1 VKRCS
6 NPIDPIDA
14 EALAAGAEPVLA
26 PDAGAHVRECLA
38 CQERVE
44 SAGQFTLRLE
54 EPLPDRGPGPDLVER
69 VLRLRAFSRREKRDF
84 TLWRGAAA
92 LAVGVFFAGLLLASL
107 PALTGRE
114 QADLGLAAA
123 APLLALFR
131 SLARSLANGAAT
143 APAALDA
150 LAQSFRGQ
158 SSIGVFALAL
168 LAPVLLGFRWAL
180 ARARR

>member
-1 VKRCS
+1 VNRCS

-14 EALAAGAEPVLA
+14 EALAAGADPVLA
-26 PDAGAHVRECLA
+26 PDAGVHVRECRA
-38 CQERVE
+38 CRERVE
-44 SAGQFTLRLE
+44 SAGQFALSLE
-54 EPLPDRGPGPDLVER
+54 EPVADGRPGPDLVER

-92 LAVGVFFAGLLLASL
+92 LAVGVFFAGLLLVTL
-107 PALTGRE
+107 PVLTGRE
-114 QADLGLAAA
+114 QVDLGLAAA

-131 SLARSLANGAAT
+131 TLARSFANGAAT

-158 SSIGVFALAL
+158 SAIGVSALAL

>member
-1 VKRCS
+1 MNRCS

-26 PDAGAHVRECLA
+26 ADAGVHVRECLV

-44 SAGQFTLRLE
+44 SAGQFALSLE
-54 EPLPDRGPGPDLVER
+54 EPVPDRGPGPDLVER

-84 TLWRGAAA
+84 SLWRGAAA
-92 LAVGVFFAGLLLASL
+92 LAVGLFFAGLLLATL

-123 APLLALFR
+123 APLLALLR
-131 SLARSLANGAAT
+131 SLARSLADGAGA

-158 SSIGVFALAL
+158 SSIGVTALAL
-168 LAPVLLGFRWAL
+168 LAPVLLGLRWAL

>member
-1 VKRCS
+1 MNRCS

-14 EALAAGAEPVLA
+14 EALAAGAEPVFA
-26 PDAGAHVRECLA
+26 PDAGVHVRQCPV

-44 SAGQFTLRLE
+44 SAGQFALSLE
-54 EPLPDRGPGPDLVER
+54 PAADRGPGPDLIER

-84 TLWRGAAA
+84 TLWRGSAA
-92 LAVGVFFAGLLLASL
+92 LAAGVFFSGLLLATL
-107 PALTGRE
+107 PALSGRE

-123 APLLALFR
+123 GPLLALLR
-131 SLARSLANGAAT
+131 SLARSLASGVSA

-150 LAQSFRGQ
+150 LAQSLRGQ
-158 SSIGVFALAL
+158 SSIGVSAIAL
-168 LAPVLLGFRWAL
+168 LVPVLFGFRWAL

>member
-1 VKRCS
+1 VNLCS

-26 PDAGAHVRECLA
+26 PDAGVHVRQCLG

-44 SAGQFTLRLE
+44 SAGRFAVSLE
-54 EPLPDRGPGPDLVER
+54 EPVPDRGPGPDLVER
-69 VLRLRAFSRREKRDF
+69 ILRLRAFSRREKRDF

-92 LAVGVFFAGLLLASL
+92 LALGVFLAGLLLAAL
-107 PALTGRE
+107 PALAGRE

-131 SLARSLANGAAT
+131 SLARSLADGAGA

-158 SSIGVFALAL
+158 SSIGVAALAL
-168 LAPVLLGFRWAL
+168 LAPILLGLRWAL

>member
-1 VKRCS
+1 VNHCS

-14 EALAAGAEPVLA
+14 EALAAGAEPVFA
-26 PDAGAHVRECLA
+26 PDAAVHVRQCPW

-44 SAGQFTLRLE
+44 SAGRFAASLE
-54 EPLPDRGPGPDLVER
+54 EPVSDRDSGPDLVER

-92 LAVGVFFAGLLLASL
+92 LAGGLFFAGLLLATL

-131 SLARSLANGAAT
+131 SLARSLADGAGA

-158 SSIGVFALAL
+158 SSLGVSALAL

>member
-1 VKRCS
+1 
-6 NPIDPIDA
+6 
-14 EALAAGAEPVLA
+14 
-26 PDAGAHVRECLA
+26 
-38 CQERVE
+38 
-44 SAGQFTLRLE
+44 
-54 EPLPDRGPGPDLVER
+54 
-69 VLRLRAFSRREKRDF
+69 
-84 TLWRGAAA
+84 
-92 LAVGVFFAGLLLASL
+92 VGVFFAGLLLATL

-143 APAALDA
+143 APAAFDA

-158 SSIGVFALAL
+158 SSIGVSALAL